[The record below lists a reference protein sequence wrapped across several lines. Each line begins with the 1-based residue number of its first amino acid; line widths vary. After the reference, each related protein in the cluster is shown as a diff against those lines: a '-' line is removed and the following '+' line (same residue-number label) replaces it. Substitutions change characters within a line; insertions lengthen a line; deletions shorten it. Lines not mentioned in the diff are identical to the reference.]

1 MKLTTKEA
9 MAMTRRQWL
18 KMTGAAALTMG
29 VGPLVLTDRV
39 KGANDR
45 IRLGIIGAG
54 ARGMGLMREAY
65 EVGKELNAEFVA
77 VCDVWRRNLERAAAQ
92 VQKWHGREPLK
103 FIAHEDL
110 LASKE
115 VDAVIIATA
124 DFQHARHLI
133 DAMKAGKDAYCEKP
147 MANDLNEANE
157 CLRVWKQTQ
166 RVVQIGTQRRS
177 DGRWTAAAELIQSG
191 ILGTITRVESQWHFY
206 GPRWRRPSD
215 VKDAAADPSQID
227 WRRFLMGKPQ
237 RPFDP
242 HRFVEWR
249 LYRDYSSG
257 LIDQWMSH
265 MIDVVHWLTGE
276 RIPKSVVAHGGIF
289 LWKDGRENEDVVVV
303 TLEYPKGFLCTFS
316 ASLTNSAGGSELVL
330 RGTNGSFD
338 SGTWTVTGDGG
349 GEKRLKD
356 AIKIQPKPSV
366 SHMRNWL
373 ECVRSR
379 QQPNATVEHG
389 YQHSIACIMAA
400 QALWTG
406 RRVTFDAQRARL
418 AEG

>member
-1 MKLTTKEA
+1 MK
-9 MAMTRRQWL
+9 RREWL
-18 KMTGAAALTMG
+18 STCGKAAFALG
-29 VGPLVLTDRV
+29 LGPLILTERA

-45 IRLGIIGAG
+45 IQIGIIGAG
-54 ARGMGLMREAY
+54 ARGTDLMRE
-65 EVGKELNAEFVA
+65 VHQFGKDLNAEIVA
-77 VCDVWRRNLERAAAQ
+77 ICDVWRRNLERAANL
-92 VQKWHGREPLK
+92 VKEWYGREPLK

-147 MANDLNEANE
+147 MANDLDEANE
-157 CLRVWKQTQ
+157 CLRVWRQTN
-166 RVVQIGTQRRS
+166 RIVQIGTQRRS
-177 DGRWTAAAELIQSG
+177 DGRFAAAAELVQGG
-191 ILGTITRVESQWHFY
+191 ILGTITRVECNFHYF
-206 GPRWRRPSD
+206 GPRWRRPND
-215 VKDAAADPSQID
+215 VKEAAADPSQID
-227 WRRFLMGKPQ
+227 WNRFLMRKPR

-265 MIDVVHWLTGE
+265 LIDVVHWFTGE
-276 RIPKSVVAHGGIF
+276 QFPKSVVAHGGVF
-289 LWKDGRENEDVVVV
+289 LWKDGRENEDVVMVV
-303 TLEYPKGFLCTFS
+303 LEYPKGFLCHFY
-316 ASLTNSAGGSELVL
+316 ASLTNSAGGPEIVV

-338 SGTWTVTGDGG
+338 SRSWTISGEGG
-349 GEKRLKD
+349 GENRIKE

-366 SHMRNWL
+366 PHMRNWL
-373 ECVRSR
+373 ECLRSR

-406 RRVTFDAQRARL
+406 RKVTFDQHKQKIASV
-418 AEG
+418 

>member
-1 MKLTTKEA
+1 M
-9 MAMTRRQWL
+9 
-18 KMTGAAALTMG
+18 
-29 VGPLVLTDRV
+29 
-39 KGANDR
+39 
-45 IRLGIIGAG
+45 GAG
-54 ARGMGLMREAY
+54 ARGTDLMRE
-65 EVGKELNAEFVA
+65 VHQFGKDLNAEIVA
-77 VCDVWRRNLERAAAQ
+77 ICDVWRRNLERAANL
-92 VQKWHGREPLK
+92 VKEWYGREPLK

-133 DAMKAGKDAYCEKP
+133 DAMKAGKDSYCEKP
-147 MANDLNEANE
+147 MANDLDEANE
-157 CLRVWKQTQ
+157 CLKVWRQTN
-166 RVVQIGTQRRS
+166 RIVQIGTQRRS
-177 DGRWTAAAELIQSG
+177 DGRFAAAAELVQGG
-191 ILGTITRVESQWHFY
+191 ILGTVTRVECNFHYF
-206 GPRWRRPSD
+206 GPRWRRPND
-215 VKDAAADPSQID
+215 VKEAAADPSQID
-227 WRRFLMGKPQ
+227 WNRFLMRKPR

-265 MIDVVHWLTGE
+265 LIDVVHWFAGE
-276 RIPKSVVAHGGIF
+276 QFPKSVVAHGGVF
-289 LWKDGRENEDVVVV
+289 LWKDGRENEDVVMVV
-303 TLEYPKGFLCTFS
+303 LEYPKGFLCHFY
-316 ASLTNSAGGSELVL
+316 ASLTNSAGGPEIVV

-338 SGTWTVTGDGG
+338 SRSWTISGEGG
-349 GEKRLKD
+349 GENRIKE

-366 SHMRNWL
+366 PQMRNWL
-373 ECVRSR
+373 ECLRSR

-406 RRVTFDAQRARL
+406 RKVTFDRHKQKIASV
-418 AEG
+418 